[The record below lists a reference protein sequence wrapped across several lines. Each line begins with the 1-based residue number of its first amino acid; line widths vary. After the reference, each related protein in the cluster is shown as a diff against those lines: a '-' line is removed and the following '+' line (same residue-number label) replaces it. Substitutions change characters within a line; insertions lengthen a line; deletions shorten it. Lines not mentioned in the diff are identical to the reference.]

1 MPKITNKTTGA
12 TAECAAGSN
21 FRDVA
26 QEKGLDVPFGC
37 ESGICST
44 CLIHIKSGAENIGP
58 KTEQEEFTL
67 EARGA
72 GPEVRLGCQCT
83 INGDVE
89 FEQ

>member
-21 FRDVA
+21 FRDIA
-26 QEKGLDVPFGC
+26 QDQGLDVPFGC

-44 CLIHIKSGAENIGP
+44 CLIHIKSGAENISP

-72 GPEVRLGCQCT
+72 GPEVRLGCQCQ
-83 INGDVE
+83 INGDVD